1 MSHPEAMNQEMCLD
15 FFGLRASPFLLSP
28 DPKFIYLSTQHSL
41 AQAYLN
47 YGLLNRESIVVITGE
62 AGSGKTLLLNKL
74 CSQIDEHVVAAHIS
88 HTQVSP
94 VQFLQVLLLEFGF
107 KPFGKHKV
115 ELLDMLGRYFI
126 EQHAHGRQVV
136 IIIDDA
142 HNLSDKVLEEIRLL
156 ADSDAGKGGGMNLI
170 LCGQPALLETLATP
184 LLAPLTQR
192 VRFRFHL
199 SALSQSET
207 REYIEHR
214 LAVAGAAQPDAMFAA
229 TTGPM
234 IYRYTGGVPRLIN
247 ILCETAL
254 LGAFAE
260 DFNVVTDRIVAKS
273 IEELDWRPYAER
285 QAAQHAALPQT
296 PAPGPA
302 ETRVNGAPAYPTE
315 TLSRPTLGKVVLW
328 ADGEEL
334 GEVEVDRER
343 LMIGRDADNDIPL
356 KADYVSRHHAQIT
369 VEQGACWITDLNS
382 TNGTFV
388 NGRRI
393 KKRILRDGDVMQIG
407 HHRLTYVNPNKHV
420 TQLAGETVDRWRETT
435 VLASE
440 DDHPD
445 HADLKGY

>member
-1 MSHPEAMNQEMCLD
+1 MNQEMCLE

-28 DPKFIYLSTQHSL
+28 DPKFLYLSTQHSL

-62 AGSGKTLLLNKL
+62 AGSGKTLLLNNL
-74 CSQIDEHVVAAHIS
+74 CAQIDEHVVAAHIS

-115 ELLDMLGRYFI
+115 ELLDMLSRYLI
-126 EQHAHGRQVV
+126 EQHEHGRQVV
-136 IIIDDA
+136 LIIDDA

-170 LCGQPALLETLATP
+170 LCGQTALLDTLAIP

-199 SALSQSET
+199 SALSQTET

-214 LAVAGAAQPDAMFAA
+214 LAVAGAPEPDALFTA

-234 IYRYTGGVPRLIN
+234 IYRYTGGIPRLVN

-254 LGAFAE
+254 LGAFAD
-260 DFNVVTDRIVAKS
+260 DFNVVTDRAVAKAV
-273 IEELDWRPYAER
+273 EELDWRPYAER
-285 QAAQHAALPQT
+285 QAFHQAAASAS
-296 PAPGPA
+296 PAPAPA

-315 TLSRPTLGKVVLW
+315 TLSRPTLGKIVLW
-328 ADGEEL
+328 AGGDEL
-334 GEVEVDRER
+334 GEIEVDKDRV
-343 LMIGRDADNDIPL
+343 MIGRDADNDIPL
-356 KADYVSRHHAQIT
+356 KADYVSRHHAQVT

-388 NGRRI
+388 NGRRV

-420 TQLAGETVDRWRETT
+420 AQLAGETVDRWRETT
-435 VLASE
+435 VLAH
-440 DDHPD
+440 DDD
-445 HADLKGY
+445 HADAKGF